1 MNVTLLRANR
11 LRSDR
16 GNSLTVYH
24 QYTIP
29 SARCQSLRMIFP
41 KANAALRINSAGR
54 HFIAETNYFFLRRR
68 RTNAVTPPAATTT
81 HAMTMPAMAPPVSP
95 VGSSAGLEG
104 SLGPLGCEGPEGSL
118 GSEGPEGSA
127 ALPVA
132 VSS

>member
-41 KANAALRINSAGR
+41 QANAAPRINSAGR
-54 HFIAETNYFFLRRR
+54 LSLASKKEPIAR
-68 RTNAVTPPAATTT
+68 
-81 HAMTMPAMAPPVSP
+81 
-95 VGSSAGLEG
+95 
-104 SLGPLGCEGPEGSL
+104 
-118 GSEGPEGSA
+118 
-127 ALPVA
+127 
-132 VSS
+132 